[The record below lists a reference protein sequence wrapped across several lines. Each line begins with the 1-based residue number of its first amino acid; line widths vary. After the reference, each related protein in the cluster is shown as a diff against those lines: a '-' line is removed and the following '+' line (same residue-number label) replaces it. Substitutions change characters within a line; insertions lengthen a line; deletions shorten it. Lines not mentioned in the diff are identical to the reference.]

1 MNDYYVY
8 VYFDPRNFQPFYYG
22 KGRGSR
28 KEEHKPDGDSRKAKR
43 IKEIMATGLQPT
55 IRVLACDLTEEQALL
70 VESTLIWQAEGAT
83 LNEVAG
89 HFASNFR
96 PYRTLHRVLPGFD
109 SSARV
114 YYFNVG
120 DGSHRKWEDNV
131 KYKSVGA
138 GHGKK
143 YRQAIEGLR
152 EDDIVAV
159 YLTGSGFV
167 GVGRVTERAK
177 PAREF
182 RVKGKLLI
190 DYPGMPEDIATDLR
204 DDDKCEWMT
213 AVEWIKSVPR
223 SKAHFKKHAKLFA
236 PQLVRASLA
245 KQPKTVE
252 FINERF
258 GVKLFELANK

>member
-1 MNDYYVY
+1 MNDFYVY
-8 VYFDPRNFQPFYYG
+8 VYFDPRNFEPFYYG

-28 KEEHKPDGDSRKAKR
+28 KEAHRPNGDSRIAKR
-43 IKEIMATGLQPT
+43 IAEIMAAGEQPT

-70 VESTLIWQAEGAT
+70 VESTLIWQAEGKT

-89 HFASNFR
+89 HFVSKFR

-109 SSARV
+109 SSAKV
-114 YYFNVG
+114 YFFNVG
-120 DGSHRKWEDNV
+120 DGSCRKWEDNV
-131 KYKSVGA
+131 KYNYVGA
-138 GHGKK
+138 GQGKR

-152 EDDIVAV
+152 EGDIIAA
-159 YLTGSGFV
+159 YLRGSGFV
-167 GVGRVTERAK
+167 GVGRVTAKAK

-182 RVKGKLLI
+182 RVNGKLLI
-190 DYPGMPEDIATDLR
+190 DRPRMPENIAKNLHN
-204 DDDKCEWMT
+204 DDKCEWMAT
-213 AVEWIKSVPR
+213 VKWSETVPR

-258 GVKLFELANK
+258 GVNLFELADR